1 MTTLRDTAAAAAAAA
16 GDELLRSTT
25 QQLPIS
31 TGLAG
36 APATR
41 AKSQRSQT
49 NRATLCVTRPL

>member
-1 MTTLRDTAAAAAAAA
+1 MTTLRDTAAAAA
-16 GDELLRSTT
+16 GNELLRSTT